1 MGMARYN
8 KMNQTVLLRI
18 PESSKL
24 NQKYHIA
31 IQSIAVPRIPG
42 HTRHRTNKAA
52 VELDS
57 KDPKPADPNAMRLAI
72 ITPKRESAVR
82 AQMKY
87 VRTAIRD
94 TIQFR
99 LIGRYS
105 IAVLASM
112 HLRVEHQGIIFFRG
126 FDACTKSLGYT
137 TTYRRSPSPWLSVR
151 RSV

>member
-72 ITPKRESAVR
+72 ITPKMETAVR

-87 VRTAIRD
+87 VRNAIRQP
-94 TIQFR
+94 II
-99 LIGRYS
+99 LLLVGR
-105 IAVLASM
+105 
-112 HLRVEHQGIIFFRG
+112 
-126 FDACTKSLGYT
+126 
-137 TTYRRSPSPWLSVR
+137 
-151 RSV
+151 

>member
-8 KMNQTVLLRI
+8 KMNQTVLLRT

-42 HTRHRTNKAA
+42 HTRHRSNKAA

-57 KDPKPADPNAMRLAI
+57 KDPNPAQPNAIRLAI
-72 ITPKRESAVR
+72 ITPKRETAVQ

-87 VRTAIRD
+87 VSTAILD
-94 TIQFR
+94 TNQTR
-99 LIGRYS
+99 
-105 IAVLASM
+105 
-112 HLRVEHQGIIFFRG
+112 
-126 FDACTKSLGYT
+126 
-137 TTYRRSPSPWLSVR
+137 
-151 RSV
+151 

>member
-8 KMNQTVLLRI
+8 KMNQTVLLRT

-42 HTRHRTNKAA
+42 HTRHRTKKAA

-87 VRTAIRD
+87 VWTAIRD

-112 HLRVEHQGIIFFRG
+112 TLRVQPQGMIFFWG
-126 FDACTKSLGYT
+126 SVGCSKALGYPT
-137 TTYRRSPSPWLSVR
+137 TNRRRP
-151 RSV
+151 

>member
-8 KMNQTVLLRI
+8 KMNQTVLLRT

-52 VELDS
+52 VELYS

-72 ITPKRESAVR
+72 ITAKRESAVR
-82 AQMKY
+82 AQKKY
-87 VRTAIRD
+87 MRNAIRD
-94 TIQFR
+94 KIQYQ
-99 LIGRYS
+99 LISTDS
-105 IAVLASM
+105 IAV
-112 HLRVEHQGIIFFRG
+112 
-126 FDACTKSLGYT
+126 
-137 TTYRRSPSPWLSVR
+137 P
-151 RSV
+151 

>member
-8 KMNQTVLLRI
+8 KMNQTVLLRT

-87 VRTAIRD
+87 LWTSIRD

-99 LIGRYS
+99 LIGSCRG
-105 IAVLASM
+105 
-112 HLRVEHQGIIFFRG
+112 LRSTRISF
-126 FDACTKSLGYT
+126 
-137 TTYRRSPSPWLSVR
+137 
-151 RSV
+151 

>member
-42 HTRHRTNKAA
+42 HTRHGTNKAA

-72 ITPKRESAVR
+72 ITPKREKAVR
-82 AQMKY
+82 AQTKY
-87 VRTAIRD
+87 SSTAKRD
-94 TIQFR
+94 KNQFR
-99 LIGRYS
+99 IIGRYS
-105 IAVLASM
+105 IAVQASM
-112 HLRVEHQGIIFFRG
+112 HLRLEHQGIICSR
-126 FDACTKSLGYT
+126 
-137 TTYRRSPSPWLSVR
+137 
-151 RSV
+151 

>member
-1 MGMARYN
+1 MEMARYN
-8 KMNQTVLLRI
+8 KMNQTVLLRT

-72 ITPKRESAVR
+72 IPTKRESAVS
-82 AQMKY
+82 AQMIY
-87 VRTAIRD
+87 VSTAIRK
-94 TIQFR
+94 TTPCQLISRSR
-99 LIGRYS
+99 LGG
-105 IAVLASM
+105 LAGM
-112 HLRVEHQGIIFFRG
+112 HIRGERKGIMFLRGVNSRP
-126 FDACTKSLGYT
+126 K
-137 TTYRRSPSPWLSVR
+137 
-151 RSV
+151 